1 MKCNK
6 DCFNCKFDDCIIS
19 LKGAASDAT
28 TRPYVKRDIKAKDP
42 NEYNRIYYAL
52 YGKDKQH
59 EQQKQYREAHR
70 KEIQDYQ
77 RSYYQRRKG
86 EKCSADRVEAK

>member
-28 TRPYVKRDIKAKDP
+28 TRPYKKRGIKAENS

-59 EQQKQYREAHR
+59 ETQKQYRETH
-70 KEIQDYQ
+70 KKQIQDYQ
-77 RSYYQRRKG
+77 HSYYQRRKG
-86 EKCSADRVEAK
+86 EKCSATTVNTI